1 MAELKVELNQIN
13 NNVTVDETN
22 VNVNLTEQAVDVTL
36 GTSGPQGPRGTSLL
50 NGVGAP
56 SAGLGIIGD
65 FYLNTSN
72 MNLYGPKTE
81 SGWGSPTDLVGS
93 QELGYVHIQEVASA
107 TWSVT
112 HGLGFVPNITVVDTA
127 GTVVEGSYS
136 YPNSNTVVLTFIGAF
151 SGRAYLS

>member
-1 MAELKVELNQIN
+1 MPELKVELNQVN
-13 NNVTVDETN
+13 NNVSIDETN
-22 VNVNLTEQAVDVTL
+22 VNINLTEQIVDVEL

-50 NGVGAP
+50 NGIGAP
-56 SAGLGIIGD
+56 SSSLGIEGD

-72 MNLYGPKTE
+72 MNLYGPKTG
-81 SGWGSPTDLVGS
+81 SNWGSPTDLVGS

-107 TWSVT
+107 TWNVT

-127 GTVVEGSYS
+127 GTVVEGSYNYS
-136 YPNSNTVVLTFIGAF
+136 ISNTVVLTFIGAF

>member
-1 MAELKVELNQIN
+1 MPELKVELNQIN
-13 NNVTVDETN
+13 NNVSIDETN

-56 SAGLGIIGD
+56 SVGLGIIGD

-93 QELGYVHIQEVASA
+93 QELGYVHIQENASA
-107 TWSVT
+107 TWNVT

>member
-1 MAELKVELNQIN
+1 MADLKVEIDQVVN
-13 NNVTVDETN
+13 NIVIDEENVVVE
-22 VNVNLTEQAVDVTL
+22 L
-36 GTSGPQGPRGTSLL
+36 GTSGPQGARGTGIL
-50 NGVGAP
+50 NGTTAP
-56 SAGLGIIGD
+56 NSNLGIIGD

-81 SGWGSPTDLVGS
+81 SGWGSPTDLVGN

-107 TWSVT
+107 TWNIT
-112 HGLGFVPNITVVDTA
+112 HGLGFTPNITVVDTA
-127 GTVVEGSYS
+127 GTVVEGSYN

>member
-1 MAELKVELNQIN
+1 MAELKVEIDQVV
-13 NNVTVDETN
+13 NNVTIDEEN
-22 VNVNLTEQAVDVTL
+22 VVIEV
-36 GTSGPQGPRGTSLL
+36 GTSGPQGPRGTGLL

-56 SAGLGIIGD
+56 SSNLGINGD

-81 SGWGSPTDLVGS
+81 SGWGNPTDLVGS
-93 QELGYVHIQEVASA
+93 QELGYVHIQENASA
-107 TWSVT
+107 TWSIT

-127 GTVVEGSYS
+127 GTVVEGSYN
-136 YPNSNTVVLTFIGAF
+136 YPNSNTVVLTFVGAF

>member
-1 MAELKVELNQIN
+1 MPEVKIELSQIN
-13 NNVTVDETN
+13 NNVSVNETN
-22 VNVNLTEQAVDVTL
+22 VDVSLTEQIVNVDL
-36 GTSGPQGPRGTSLL
+36 GTSGPQGARGTGIL

-56 SAGLGIIGD
+56 SAGLGIVGD
-65 FYLNTSN
+65 FFLNTTN

-81 SGWGSPTDLVGS
+81 SSWGTPVDLVGS
-93 QELGYVHIQEVASA
+93 QELGYMHIQENASA
-107 TWSVT
+107 TWSIT

-127 GTVVEGSYS
+127 GTVVEGSYN

>member
-1 MAELKVELNQIN
+1 MPELKVELNQIN
-13 NNVTVDETN
+13 NNVSIDETN

-56 SAGLGIIGD
+56 SVGLGIIGD

-93 QELGYVHIQEVASA
+93 QELGYVHIQENASA

-127 GTVVEGSYS
+127 GTVVEGSYN

>member
-1 MAELKVELNQIN
+1 MAELKVEIDQIV
-13 NNVTVDETN
+13 NNVTIDEEN
-22 VNVNLTEQAVDVTL
+22 VVIEL
-36 GTSGPQGPRGTSLL
+36 GTSGPQGGRGTGIL
-50 NGVGAP
+50 NGTTAP
-56 SAGLGIIGD
+56 NNTIGIIGD
-65 FYLNTSN
+65 FFLNTTN

-107 TWSVT
+107 TWNIT
-112 HGLGFVPNITVVDTA
+112 HGLGFTPNITVVDTA
-127 GTVVEGSYS
+127 GTVVEGSYN